1 MSKNPCNIVAFVIC
15 LSMMVVMAG
24 CGGATSA
31 PISGYNPLGEVSVT
45 ITPPVMS
52 VGTTTTQ
59 TFTAVVN
66 NSGQQAVQWE
76 VNGLPGGAPIV
87 GTIDSSGNYTA
98 PQFVPNPSTVTIT
111 AIANADS
118 SKSGNATA
126 TITGTLF
133 PAQVFMSPGG
143 TGYVQTGTQL
153 KLSGGVVGPADTSVA
168 WQVNGIADGNS
179 EVGTIAPGA
188 NGTAVYTAPARV
200 PSPSS
205 VTIRALSH
213 AEPTRF
219 ASTIVALSEEPPT
232 IATVPVTPVLAVDQ
246 AQTNFTFTADVI
258 NASDDSVSWRVD
270 GTSGG
275 SVLNGTIGSP
285 SGSTGFYTAP
295 AQVPPLGSTVT
306 VTAVSNAQPTRSSN
320 ASLTISPPPPLGI
333 SVELTAQTGDVLTG
347 ASTSFSATVVN
358 SNVQTVIW
366 QVNGITG
373 GNSTVGTIM
382 PDAETPG
389 QGDYVA
395 PTTVPQ
401 PPVVVV
407 GAIPTANPKVE
418 TTVPLTISAP
428 LVNVSLVCFPISCL
442 NGTEQLGI
450 NDTQQFQ
457 LQVTGLN
464 DQNGNWYVCTK
475 NSNPSNCVLGG
486 NATLGTISPDQASD
500 LVTYTAP
507 ASVPTPPVVIIKAV
521 PTGAPSRFATAT
533 VMISPNQVSVQVTP
547 PGPLQVQT
555 GLLGGPFTANVI
567 GSSDQTVSWYVNNV
581 LNGNSTVGIMQQDSQ
596 NLNQEDYI
604 APQNVPNPA
613 TVLITA
619 VPEAD
624 PGVVSNTVMVTI
636 IPQQN
641 DITIQISPDPPPP
654 LLPGQMNP
662 NFTATVNNSSNQMV
676 NWTLSPQG
684 GGVCTTGLP
693 TPCGTINPGTTDGN
707 STTYTAPDVQG
718 LPDPY
723 FVNITATAQVD
734 NSVQQTVTQ
743 KITQNAEA
751 SISISP
757 SQPMAQAG
765 SQNTISFQANAINIP
780 DFSTDNVNWTISCNS
795 LAPPNENCGKAFGTY
810 KDKGGPG
817 CFDYPGDGGL
827 KVCNNG
833 SFFMQGGQQATY
845 TPPGVLGSSY
855 MDIPECN
862 TSSGQADGFVGV
874 TAAIGNIPNCPG
886 NQETCEATVCI
897 DISPSGAKRAGAGKD
912 RLGPAENAGSAGG
925 SVSPPAR

>member
-1 MSKNPCNIVAFVIC
+1 MPKNPWRVISLVVC
-15 LSMMVVMAG
+15 LTMMAVIAG

-31 PISGYNPLGEVSVT
+31 PISGFNPLGEISVT
-45 ITPPVMS
+45 ITPPVMT

-76 VNGLPGGAPIV
+76 VNGLPGGAPII
-87 GTIDSSGNYTA
+87 GTIDSSGDYTA
-98 PQFVPNPSTVTIT
+98 PQFVPNPPTVTIT
-111 AIANADS
+111 AVANADS

-133 PAQVFMSPGG
+133 PAQVFMSPAG
-143 TGYVQTGTQL
+143 TAYVQAGTQL
-153 KLSGGVVGPADTSVA
+153 KLSGGVVGPADTSVD
-168 WQVNGIADGNS
+168 WQVNGVPDGNS
-179 EVGTIAPGA
+179 ELGTIARGA
-188 NGTAVYTAPARV
+188 NNTAVYTAPTTV
-200 PSPSS
+200 PNPPT
-205 VTIRALSH
+205 VTIKALSH
-213 AEPTRF
+213 SEPSKFTYNKV
-219 ASTIVALSEEPPT
+219 TLSEQPPT
-232 IATVPVTPVLAVDQ
+232 IATVTVTPVLAVDQ

-258 NASDDSVSWRVD
+258 NASDDSVSWQVD
-270 GTSGG
+270 GEPGG
-275 SVLNGTIGSP
+275 SLLNGTIGSP

-306 VTAVSNAQPTRSSN
+306 VTAVSNAQPTRSSA

-333 SVELTAQTGDVLTG
+333 AVELTAQTNNILTG
-347 ASTSFSATVVN
+347 ASTFFNATVKN
-358 SNVQTVIW
+358 TSVQTVIW

-373 GNSTVGTIM
+373 GNSTVGTIR
-382 PDAETPG
+382 PDAEIAG

-395 PTTVPQ
+395 PTTVPD
-401 PPVVVV
+401 PPVVIV
-407 GAIPTANPKVE
+407 GAIPTANTKVE

-428 LVNVSLVCFPISCL
+428 TISISLVCYPNACM

-450 NDTQQFQ
+450 NDSQQFL
-457 LQVTGLN
+457 LQTSGLN
-464 DQNGNWYVCTK
+464 SPNATWYVCTQ

-507 ASVPTPPVVIIKAV
+507 ASVPTPSTVIIKAV

-533 VMISPNQVSVQVTP
+533 VMISPNQISVQVTP
-547 PGPLQVQT
+547 PGPLSVQT
-555 GLLGGPFTANVI
+555 MELGGPFTANVI
-567 GSSDQTVSWYVNNV
+567 GSSDQTVSWYVNNI

-604 APQNVPNPA
+604 APNNVPNPA
-613 TVLITA
+613 TVMITA

-624 PGVVSNTVMVTI
+624 PSVVSNTVLVTV

-641 DITIQISPDPPPP
+641 NITIQISPDPPPP
-654 LLPGQMNP
+654 LLPGQSNP
-662 NFTATVNNSSNQMV
+662 NFTANVNNSSNQTV

-743 KITQNAEA
+743 EITQNAQA
-751 SISISP
+751 SISITA
-757 SQPMAQAG
+757 SQSFPLMIQAG
-765 SQNTISFQANAINIP
+765 SPSVITFGVSAINIP
-780 DFSTDNVNWTISCNS
+780 DFSTDGVNWEMSCNS
-795 LAPPNENCGKAFGTY
+795 LAPPTKNGNPPGENCGPQPNFGQCY
-810 KDKGGPG
+810 ADGGGPG
-817 CFDYPGDGGL
+817 LIDYAKQQIKLCGSGDF
-827 KVCNNG
+827 NA
-833 SFFMQGGQQATY
+833 QGGDTFTWLAPKILANSQGQSIYMQVQQ
-845 TPPGVLGSSY
+845 
-855 MDIPECN
+855 CN
-862 TSSGQADGFVGV
+862 TSQGQTDGFVAMTVEING
-874 TAAIGNIPNCPG
+874 IPNCPG
-886 NQETCEATVCI
+886 QNGTCQASACI
-897 DISPSGAKRAGAGKD
+897 NISPPGAK
-912 RLGPAENAGSAGG
+912 
-925 SVSPPAR
+925 